1 MVPKLE
7 IFGERINSTR
17 PSVAEALEE
26 RDRVFL
32 QKEALDQARAGANV
46 IDVHTGTFWHKEPE
60 YVVWAIEAI
69 QEVVDVPIA
78 VDSLNPGV
86 LATGLQACRK
96 KEEAIAN
103 SITLERERVEE
114 VLPLVREY
122 GCKVVAL
129 TIDQEGRIPET
140 AKGRLEIAQKL
151 VAEVDRYGIPR
162 HRLYLDALGMPIG
175 VDTGQGLVVLES
187 LKLMKAAFPDVKTII
202 STTAVSYGLPNRR
215 LIHRSFLPMLLAF
228 GLDAVVL
235 DPLDK
240 ELMATVI
247 ACEALL
253 DRDEFCQKYV
263 RAHREGKLA

>member
-1 MVPKLE
+1 MVLKLE
-7 IFGERINSTR
+7 IFGERINSAR
-17 PSVAEALEE
+17 ASVAKALEE

-32 QKEALDQARAGANV
+32 QREALDQVRAGANV
-46 IDVHTGTFWHKEPE
+46 IDIHAGTFWNKEPE
-60 YVVWAIEAI
+60 YVVWAIEVI
-69 QEVVDVPIA
+69 QEVVDMPIA

-86 LATGLQACRK
+86 LAAGLQACRK
-96 KEEAIAN
+96 REEAIAN
-103 SITLERERVEE
+103 SITLEKERVEE

-129 TIDQEGRIPET
+129 TIDEESRIPQT
-140 AKGRLEIAQKL
+140 AQGRLEVAQKL
-151 VAEVDRYGIPR
+151 VAEVDRYGILR

-175 VDTGQGLVVLES
+175 VDTGQGLVILES
-187 LKLMKAAFPDVKTII
+187 LKLMKETFPDIKTIL
-202 STTAVSYGLPNRR
+202 STTAVSYGLPNRK

-263 RAHREGKLA
+263 RAYREGKLA

>member
-17 PSVAEALEE
+17 PLVAKALEE
-26 RDRVFL
+26 KDRAFL
-32 QKEALDQARAGANV
+32 QKEALDQVGAGASV
-46 IDVHTGTFWHKEPE
+46 IDVHAGTFWNKEPE

-69 QEVVDVPIA
+69 QGVVDVPIA

-86 LATGLQACRK
+86 LAAGLQACRK
-96 KEEAIAN
+96 KEESIAN
-103 SITLERERVEE
+103 SITLEKERVEE
-114 VLPLVREY
+114 VLPLVKEY

-140 AKGRLEIAQKL
+140 AKGRLEVAQKL

-187 LKLMKAAFPDVKTII
+187 LRLMKEAFPDIKTIL

-215 LIHRSFLPMLLAF
+215 LIHRSFLPMLLVF

-253 DRDEFCQKYV
+253 DRDEFCQAYV
-263 RAHREGKLA
+263 QAHRQGKLV